1 MKNTFQEHIE
11 VDCSSKNFNWWH
23 AVINSIND
31 GILVID
37 KEGIVRFINPEY
49 TKITGVK
56 SDIIGKPLIEYRPG
70 AQLTNTLKDQ
80 QCRVG
85 VYRKEKNREYMVDMA
100 PIIIEG
106 KVAGAVSVCKSL
118 NEVDK
123 LSKELRRQTEKLK
136 NLENRMDSIYEA
148 KYTFEQIIGGEG
160 GLRHVVYIAEKVA
173 ESQFPILVTGES
185 GTGKELFSQ
194 AIHNKSERKHGPF
207 IPVNCAAIPSSLLES
222 ELFGYGDG
230 AFTNAKKGGKAGLFE
245 IANNGTIFLDE
256 IGDMSYD
263 LQAKL
268 LRVLQEKK
276 IRRVGEATERAVDV
290 RIIAAT
296 HRNLQQ
302 LVNKKQFR
310 EDLFYRLNVIQL
322 EIPPLRERRED
333 IRKLVYS
340 FIEHSITNTSY
351 TIDEYTLDFLQSYH
365 WPGNVRELK
374 NVIDYATCM
383 TEGTDILFH
392 HLPEFMIKNEKRFS
406 GVAGKTE
413 KISQTL
419 QQATQDKERA
429 FIQEILRKYPNNIEG
444 KRKAAEVLD
453 ISLATLY
460 NKMKKY
466 HIHF

>member
-1 MKNTFQEHIE
+1 VKNTFQEHIE
-11 VDCSSKNFNWWH
+11 VDCSSKKFNWWH
-23 AVINSIND
+23 AVIKSIND

-37 KEGIVRFINPEY
+37 KEGIVRFINQEY

-245 IANNGTIFLDE
+245 IANNGTVFLDE

-351 TIDEYTLDFLQSYH
+351 TIDDYTLDFLQAYH

>member
-245 IANNGTIFLDE
+245 IANNGTVFLDE

-276 IRRVGEATERAVDV
+276 IRRVGEANERAVDV

-419 QQATQDKERA
+419 HQATQDKERA

-444 KRKAAEVLD
+444 KRKTAEVLD

>member
-245 IANNGTIFLDE
+245 IANNGTVFLDE

-276 IRRVGEATERAVDV
+276 IRRVGEANERAVDV

-419 QQATQDKERA
+419 HQATQDKERA

-444 KRKAAEVLD
+444 KRKTAEVLN

>member
-1 MKNTFQEHIE
+1 VKNTFQEHIE

-245 IANNGTIFLDE
+245 IANNGTVFLDE

-444 KRKAAEVLD
+444 KRKTAEVLD

>member
-1 MKNTFQEHIE
+1 MGNTFKEHIQAHS
-11 VDCSSKNFNWWH
+11 SSKEFNWWH

-37 KEGIVRFINPEY
+37 QEGIVRFINPEY

-85 VYRKEKNREYMVDMA
+85 VYRKEKNKEYMVDMA

-106 KVAGAVSVCKSL
+106 KLAGAVSVCKSL

-148 KYTFEQIIGGEG
+148 KYTFEQIIGRDR
-160 GLRHVVYIAEKVA
+160 GLRHAVYIAEKVA

-322 EIPPLRERRED
+322 EIPPLRKRRED
-333 IRKLVYS
+333 IRELVYS
-340 FIEHSITNTSY
+340 FIKYSTTNTSY
-351 TIDEYTLDFLQSYH
+351 KIDEYTLGFLQSYH

-383 TEGTDILFH
+383 AEDTDIVFR
-392 HLPEFMIKNEKRFS
+392 HLPEFMIKNEKNFS
-406 GVAGKTE
+406 DIVSKTE
-413 KISQTL
+413 KSSRTL
-419 QQATQDKERA
+419 QEAIQDKECA

-444 KRKAAEVLD
+444 KKKAAEVLD

>member
-11 VDCSSKNFNWWH
+11 VDCSSKKFNWWH

-37 KEGIVRFINPEY
+37 KKGIVRFINPEY

-148 KYTFEQIIGGEG
+148 KYTFEQIIGGDG
-160 GLRHVVYIAEKVA
+160 GLRHVVHIAEKVA

-245 IANNGTIFLDE
+245 IADNGTIFLDE

-296 HRNLQQ
+296 HRNLKQ

-322 EIPPLRERRED
+322 EIPPLRKRRED
-333 IRKLVYS
+333 IRELVYS
-340 FIEHSITNTSY
+340 FIKYSTTNTSY
-351 TIDEYTLDFLQSYH
+351 KIDEYTLGLLQSYH

-383 TEGTDILFH
+383 AEDTDIVFR
-392 HLPEFMIKNEKRFS
+392 HLPEFMIKNEKNFS
-406 GVAGKTE
+406 DIVSKTE
-413 KISQTL
+413 KSSRTL
-419 QQATQDKERA
+419 QEAIQDKECA

-444 KRKAAEVLD
+444 KKKAAEVLD